1 MAEIVTTGTGKVERI
16 ADRAQLTV
24 AFEGSAATRAEAVAA
39 LNGRLAEVEPM
50 LQVVGVRVA
59 SRQLSVNERWERRR
73 RVGGV
78 ARHQYVLVFR
88 DLSRLP
94 DLVGR
99 LAALEPAS
107 LDGPHWLL
115 ADTTDARR
123 EAQGA
128 AVTDARI
135 IAEGYAAAVG
145 AQLGPLLKLSD
156 QQMHHA
162 MAMAYGGA
170 PAVDVSNISLEP
182 ELVAVTATCE
192 TTWQLL

>member
-24 AFEGSAATRAEAVAA
+24 AFEASATTRAEAVGG
-39 LNGRLAEVEPM
+39 LNTRLADVEQ
-50 LQVVGVRVA
+50 LVQAVGVRVA

-73 RVGGV
+73 RVGSV
-78 ARHQYVLVFR
+78 ARQQYVLVFR
-88 DLSRLP
+88 DLAQLP
-94 DLVGR
+94 DLVGK
-99 LAALEPAS
+99 LAAIEPAT

-115 ADTTDARR
+115 AETTDARR
-123 EAQGA
+123 EAQAA

-145 AQLGPLLKLSD
+145 AQLGPLLKLTD
-156 QQMHHA
+156 EQTHHA
-162 MAMAYGGA
+162 MMAAYGGA
-170 PAVDVSNISLEP
+170 PAVDVSNLSLEP
-182 ELVAVTATCE
+182 ELVAVTATCV